1 MNSDESDQEI
11 YAQFS
16 DKYKASIRALASI
29 KELSALREK
38 YNDLRHSYDVTVYFF
53 FFYIS
58 KIKNSHKNK
67 KYFVLVCKN
76 LGKKLKESMK

>member
-11 YAQFS
+11 YTQFS

-38 YNDLRHSYDVTVYFF
+38 YNDLRHSYDVTVFLFF
-53 FFYIS
+53 TFS
-58 KIKNSHKNK
+58 
-67 KYFVLVCKN
+67 L
-76 LGKKLKESMK
+76 KLKK